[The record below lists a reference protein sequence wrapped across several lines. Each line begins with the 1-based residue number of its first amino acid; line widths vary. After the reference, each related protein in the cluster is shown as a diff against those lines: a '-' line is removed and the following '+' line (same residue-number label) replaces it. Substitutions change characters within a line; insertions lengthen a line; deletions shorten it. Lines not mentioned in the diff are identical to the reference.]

1 MYTIIVI
8 FIITIIIIIIFIIT
22 IIIIIILHE
31 HSEQRS
37 ASDFCLLTLASRY
50 IIPSSAGHSLN
61 LNWIDRWSTP
71 SLLIAGGN
79 YFRLVFTGGA

>member
-1 MYTIIVI
+1 MYIII
-8 FIITIIIIIIFIIT
+8 IIIIITIIIFIF
-22 IIIIIILHE
+22 HE
-31 HSEQRS
+31 RSEHRS
-37 ASDFCLLTLASRY
+37 ASDFCLLTLASRH

-71 SLLIAGGN
+71 SLLIARGN